1 MTKLLSQFLP
11 PIILYNKEPFLCR
24 NMCVGLL
31 APQQPLAGFDSKYNL
46 NVDFYL
52 FIFFFLKKVIC
63 HI

>member
-46 NVDFYL
+46 NVDFL
-52 FIFFFLKKVIC
+52 FIYFLF
-63 HI
+63 